1 MMKMT
6 ETDVHGLA
14 DWLKERLPQHLHEK
28 VAKLA
33 EARSPSGSALH
44 LIVLGSF
51 SVGKSTL
58 LNMLIGEQYLHVAKE
73 EATSLPTFIEHG
85 TEPCMAVVGSDG
97 SVLPVDV
104 EGFRDATSCA
114 PEGAAY
120 ATLALPLP
128 WLQGVT
134 LVDLPGLGS
143 VSEARQQ
150 YTAAQVLQA
159 DAVLYLLDPRGP
171 APADIDTLRLA
182 SQYGKRIKIVVGR
195 WDEVLD
201 AQARGEPMPR
211 LEAWSAQI
219 EERAGLRLRLAGVN
233 RDGIGREDVL
243 EFVSRARSELDAI
256 RLQRFK
262 AELKPLLRNALGLN
276 EDAQK
281 VCAADSEQTVGAMH
295 AEMIQRKQQLLDLKA
310 ELYERQQH
318 DKVAVTEAAGQATA
332 MHRQALE
339 PRLAVLAGA
348 VAEEAD
354 WERLQ
359 AEGCQLLR
367 GALAE
372 LAGALSAHSGRYGEL
387 ALPEGQADRLHL
399 HLPPMAPVDVSA
411 LVDTARLAALERAI
425 LEKQREMA
433 QSEQRLETLPVT
445 SLDAAEDALRE
456 KLRQRIAIASEPLAR
471 ITEVVPG
478 NGAAEIGRILGEIG
492 DIALMFVEPV
502 SAGTKVASL
511 VGKGAS
517 VAKASVDVAK
527 VAKTVETGVKA
538 AQAAKG
544 LPGKALP
551 SPVLDKIGM
560 LQAMSLGYWG
570 ERIGM
575 LMGGAPSERQ
585 IVDPAARAAQEKA
598 LAVIDHD
605 IQQARR
611 DLERRQDL
619 LSERQ
624 LSGWALEQ
632 SKRDLVRLEQ
642 EIAALASQR
651 EQRAREAQQD
661 AHEERVRV
669 LQRHAARAVQGWMV
683 SYDQQA
689 ATMAQL
695 LAARVAAHWEG
706 EVEAAV
712 GERARAVDDLLERL
726 HAEPAAREAQL
737 AGLRDEARALGSC
750 IEELA

>member
-1 MMKMT
+1 MKT
-6 ETDVHGLA
+6 TDKDVHALA
-14 DWLKERLPQHLHEK
+14 GRLKQRLPQHLHEK
-28 VAKLA
+28 VTQLA
-33 EARSPSGSALH
+33 EACSQSGSALH

-85 TEPCMAVVGSDG
+85 AEPGMAVVGSDG
-97 SVLPVDV
+97 SVLPVDAA
-104 EGFRDATSCA
+104 GFRDATSQA

-120 ATLALPLP
+120 ATLSLPLP

-143 VSEARQQ
+143 VSQARQQ

-159 DAVLYLLDPRGP
+159 DAVLYLLNPHGP
-171 APADIDTLRLA
+171 AQADIETLRLA
-182 SQYGKRIKIVVGR
+182 AQYGKRIKVVVGR
-195 WDEVLD
+195 WDEVLE

-219 EERAGLRLRLAGVN
+219 EQLAGLRLRLAGVS
-233 RDGIGREDVL
+233 RDGTGREEVL
-243 EFVSRARSELDAI
+243 EFVSRARTDLDTI

-262 AELKPLLRNALGLN
+262 AELRPLLRNAIGLN

-281 VCAADSEQTVGAMH
+281 VCAADSEQAIGAMH
-295 AEMIQRKQQLLDLKA
+295 ADMIQRKQQLLDLKA
-310 ELYERQQH
+310 ELYERQQQ
-318 DKVAVTEAAGQATA
+318 DKAAVTEAAGQAA
-332 MHRQALE
+332 SMHRQALE
-339 PRLAVLAGA
+339 PKLAAMAGA

-354 WERLQ
+354 WEQFQ
-359 AEGCQLLR
+359 AEGGQLLR
-367 GALAE
+367 HSLAE
-372 LAGALSAHSGRYGEL
+372 LAGGLSAHSGRYGEL
-387 ALPEGQADRLHL
+387 VLPEGQAERLHL

-425 LEKQREMA
+425 LEKQQELAR
-433 QSEQRLETLPVT
+433 SELRVETLPVT
-445 SLDAAEDALRE
+445 SIDAAEDALRE

-471 ITEVVPG
+471 ITEIVPG
-478 NGAAEIGRILGEIG
+478 NGAAEIGRMLGEIG

-511 VGKGAS
+511 VGKGAN
-517 VAKASVDVAK
+517 VAKVTVDAAK

-538 AQAAKG
+538 AQAVKG
-544 LPGKALP
+544 VPGKGTP
-551 SPVLDKIGM
+551 SPVLNKIGM

-585 IVDPAARAAQEKA
+585 IVDPAARAAQEQV

-611 DLERRQDL
+611 DLERRQDM

-632 SKRDLVRLEQ
+632 GKRDLARLEQ

-651 EQRAREAQQD
+651 EQRAREAQQE

-669 LQRHAARAVQGWMV
+669 LQRHAVRAVQGWLV

-689 ATMAQL
+689 ATMTQL
-695 LAARVAAHWEG
+695 LVARVAGHWEG

-712 GERARAVDDLLERL
+712 SERAREIDGLLERL
-726 HAEPAAREAQL
+726 RAEPAVRNAQL
-737 AGLRDEARALGSC
+737 AALRDQAQALGSC